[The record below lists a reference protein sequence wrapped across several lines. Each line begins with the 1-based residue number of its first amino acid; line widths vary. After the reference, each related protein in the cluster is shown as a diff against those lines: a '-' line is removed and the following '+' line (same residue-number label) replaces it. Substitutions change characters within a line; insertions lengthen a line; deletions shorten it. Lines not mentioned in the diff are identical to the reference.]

1 MSATPQQVR
10 LWSDEV
16 AADPGS
22 RAFLPLAEH
31 YRAAGRRDVALRL
44 VVRGLERHP
53 NDVEAHYLLGVLYR
67 DGGELVKAFDEWDI
81 ALALASEHQ
90 GARREIGL
98 LSWRR
103 GDWAT
108 AVRHLERAR
117 ENDIEDEEVRVAL
130 EDAWERS
137 RGGQGTARDLDLPT
151 DLALDDEPWAA
162 PHADPAPTPVVAAD
176 PALVIAADP
185 NPSSAAVSAPAPS
198 IDARSVDAPPAV
210 TPTAIAAV
218 PSSDGER
225 WAGGREFDALAAD
238 FHSLAAERGIVGA
251 VMLDAQG
258 YVLAGEMHV
267 GGRDRGPEIAA
278 VLSPASVE
286 AERTLRHLGLGAW
299 QGILVETGEHVV
311 RLSPTEDGGMVA
323 VAGSRQV
330 PMGWVL
336 RVAARARDAAARF
349 LAALNGEGR

>member
-31 YRAAGRRDVALRL
+31 YRGAGRRDVALRL

-53 NDVEAHYLLGVLYR
+53 HDVEAHYLLGVLYR

-81 ALALASEHQ
+81 ALALAPEHH
-90 GARREIGL
+90 GSRREIGL

-103 GDWAT
+103 GDWAV

-130 EDAWERS
+130 EDAWSRS
-137 RGGQGTARDLDLPT
+137 RGGRGAARDLDLPV

-162 PHADPAPTPVVAAD
+162 SAPDPDPAPTIAAGPTPAPAAAPAMAAD
-176 PALVIAADP
+176 AGT
-185 NPSSAAVSAPAPS
+185 AVAPAPS
-198 IDARSVDAPPAV
+198 SA
-210 TPTAIAAV
+210 
-218 PSSDGER
+218 DGER
-225 WAGGREFDALAAD
+225 WAGGREFDSLAAD
-238 FHSLAAERGIVGA
+238 FHALAAERGIVGA
-251 VMLDAQG
+251 VMLDGQG

-336 RVAARARDAAARF
+336 RVAARAKDAASRF

>member
-31 YRAAGRRDVALRL
+31 YRAAGRRDVAVRL

-53 NDVEAHYLLGVLYR
+53 HDVEAHYLLGVLYR
-67 DGGELVKAFDEWDI
+67 DGGDLVKAFDEWDI
-81 ALALASEHQ
+81 ALALAPEHQ

-103 GDWAT
+103 EDWAT

-137 RGGQGTARDLDLPT
+137 RGGRGTARDLDLPT
-151 DLALDDEPWAA
+151 DLALDEPWAA
-162 PHADPAPTPVVAAD
+162 AAD
-176 PALVIAADP
+176 PGP
-185 NPSSAAVSAPAPS
+185 TPAAVDPIPAPVTIPAPAAAPAP
-198 IDARSVDAPPAV
+198 AVDAPPV
-210 TPTAIAAV
+210 AAPAASASV
-218 PSSDGER
+218 DGER

-238 FHSLAAERGIVGA
+238 FHALAAERGIVGA
-251 VMLDAQG
+251 VLLDGQG

-299 QGILVETGEHVV
+299 QGILVETGDHVV

-336 RVAARARDAAARF
+336 RVAARAREAAARF
-349 LAALNGEGR
+349 LSALNGEGR

>member
-31 YRAAGRRDVALRL
+31 YRAAGRRDVAQRL
-44 VVRGLERHP
+44 AVRGLERHP
-53 NDVEAHYLLGVLYR
+53 HDVEAHYLLGVLYR
-67 DGGELVKAFDEWDI
+67 EGGDLVKAFDEWDI
-81 ALALASEHQ
+81 ALALAPEHQ

-103 GDWAT
+103 SDWAT

-137 RGGQGTARDLDLPT
+137 RGGHGTAQGLDLPA
-151 DLALDDEPWAA
+151 DLALDEPWAA
-162 PHADPAPTPVVAAD
+162 SHPDPAPAPVAVD
-176 PALVIAADP
+176 PI
-185 NPSSAAVSAPAPS
+185 PAPTVAS
-198 IDARSVDAPPAV
+198 VSTVDAPPA
-210 TPTAIAAV
+210 AA
-218 PSSDGER
+218 PAASASGDGER

-336 RVAARARDAAARF
+336 RVAARARDAASRF
-349 LAALNGEGR
+349 LGALNGEGR

>member
-1 MSATPQQVR
+1 MTATPQQVR

-53 NDVEAHYLLGVLYR
+53 HDVEAHYLLGVLYR
-67 DGGELVKAFDEWDI
+67 DGGDLVKAFDEWDI
-81 ALALASEHQ
+81 ALALAPEHG

-98 LSWRR
+98 LCWRR
-103 GDWAT
+103 QDWAT

-137 RGGQGTARDLDLPT
+137 HGGQGARDLDLGPG
-151 DLALDDEPWAA
+151 DLALDEPWAA
-162 PHADPAPTPVVAAD
+162 PSPT
-176 PALVIAADP
+176 
-185 NPSSAAVSAPAPS
+185 PAPS
-198 IDARSVDAPPAV
+198 IAVDPNPAAVQPVAVDAG
-210 TPTAIAAV
+210 TAAA
-218 PSSDGER
+218 PSTSASPSADGER

-238 FHSLAAERGIVGA
+238 FHALAAERGIVGA
-251 VMLDAQG
+251 VLLDGQG

-267 GGRDRGPEIAA
+267 RGRDRGPEIAA

-336 RVAARARDAAARF
+336 RVAARAREAAARF

>member
-53 NDVEAHYLLGVLYR
+53 NDIEAHYLLGVLYR
-67 DGGELVKAFDEWDI
+67 EGGELVKAFDEWDI
-81 ALALASEHQ
+81 ALALAPEHQ

-103 GDWAT
+103 SDWAT

-137 RGGQGTARDLDLPT
+137 RGGQGAARDLDLPT

-162 PHADPAPTPVVAAD
+162 VQPEPAPTPGAAVDPIPAPAAAPVPPVDVPTVVA
-176 PALVIAADP
+176 PTVG
-185 NPSSAAVSAPAPS
+185 APS
-198 IDARSVDAPPAV
+198 
-210 TPTAIAAV
+210 TE
-218 PSSDGER
+218 GER

-336 RVAARARDAAARF
+336 RVAARAREAASRF